1 MPDLFYGKKLPDGT
15 LVRSIR
21 KGLVMAIPIVMIGSF
36 SLVFRFFPFPPYQ
49 SFLSRFASGALIDLA
64 SLLVDATFGML
75 SVYMALFTALS
86 RARMEPDR
94 EEKALAFPLVSLAS
108 FAILSGFPDVTVAF
122 ETMGIDG
129 MFTAI
134 VAALLSTSLFD
145 FWSGRRLRGL
155 RLYSDGADAD
165 FSDAVSVVLPSL
177 LAVATV
183 ALLDLVLVRVLHVTS
198 LQALFVDGATRL
210 FSRIGSGLPRAL
222 SFVLASSSLWFF
234 GVHGSNVLEGVSRR
248 LLEPAMAANL
258 ALTAQ
263 GQPPAEIVSKTFID
277 VFVLMGGCGS
287 SLCLLLA
294 LILFSRDRGDRALSK
309 IAFVPM
315 LFNVNELM
323 LFGLPVVYNLHLL
336 VPFIV
341 VPLLTTLLSY
351 GAMALGFVPLP
362 SRAVP
367 WTTPVFLGGYLA
379 TGSLRGS
386 LLQGFNLVLGLFV
399 YRPFIV
405 LYEEQKLRHASAD
418 LNRLVGLLERSE
430 ETLVPV
436 RLMASGGALGLV
448 AKRLASDLN
457 RALERHELALH
468 YQPQYDDRGRCVGSE
483 ALLRWNHGFFGK
495 IYPPP
500 GRSPGRRGR
509 LSLRPG
515 MLCPAEGR
523 PRHGRPSPDLG
534 AASQDL
540 RQRDGPHL
548 LRGGL
553 RGLSGR
559 ADRRRLR
566 GAKRTVDRNHRAEG
580 APFRQGDG
588 GEESAHPRHGVSA
601 GHRRFL
607 HGPYLH
613 QVPAEQCLR
622 HGQAGWISRPRTQ
635 GQPPVRRDHRHDR
648 LPVASSRFHRSGGVR
663 GDEGAAEPS
672 GALGLHPVPG
682 LSLQPCRS
690 LRGFS
695 RPGEGE
701 FPPGKG
707 RGREKVRDWG
717 TGASPSAR
725 GAAGSSRPAG
735 ATDRRPRLSPGRRSP
750 ARARPGEAE
759 VVSPSPSERP
769 PGCPAGFEIKSAR

>member
-379 TGSLRGS
+379 TGSLKGS
-386 LLQGFNLVLGLFV
+386 LLQGLNLVLGLFV

-436 RLMASGGALGLV
+436 HLMASGGALGLV
-448 AKRLASDLN
+448 AKRLASDLK
-457 RALERHELALH
+457 RALERHEPALH

-495 IYPPP
+495 IYPPLAVRLAEEAGFLYDLECYVLRRAVRDMAVLRRTL
-500 GRSPGRRGR
+500 GRSLKTCVNVTVPTFYEGAFEAFLGELIADGSVGRNELWIEITEQKAL
-509 LSLRPG
+509 LSDRETEAKSRRIRAMGFPLVIDDFSMG
-515 MLCPAEGR
+515 HTSIKYLQNSAFDMVKL
-523 PRHGRPSPDLG
+523 
-534 AASQDL
+534 
-540 RQRDGPHL
+540 DGSL
-548 LRGGL
+548 V
-553 RGLSGR
+553 RGLKDNPRCGEIIATIVSLSR
-559 ADRRRLR
+559 ALDFTVLGECVETKEQQSLLERL
-566 GAKRTVDRNHRAEG
+566 GCTQYQGYLYSPAV
-580 APFRQGDG
+580 PFEDFLVLAR
-588 GEESAHPRHGVSA
+588 ESSP
-601 GHRRFL
+601 
-607 HGPYLH
+607 
-613 QVPAEQCLR
+613 
-622 HGQAGWISRPRTQ
+622 
-635 GQPPVRRDHRHDR
+635 
-648 LPVASSRFHRSGGVR
+648 
-663 GDEGAAEPS
+663 
-672 GALGLHPVPG
+672 
-682 LSLQPCRS
+682 
-690 LRGFS
+690 
-695 RPGEGE
+695 
-701 FPPGKG
+701 
-707 RGREKVRDWG
+707 REK
-717 TGASPSAR
+717 
-725 GAAGSSRPAG
+725 
-735 ATDRRPRLSPGRRSP
+735 
-750 ARARPGEAE
+750 GEAGK
-759 VVSPSPSERP
+759 R
-769 PGCPAGFEIKSAR
+769 